1 MFKGELMN
9 KVILITG
16 STGGLGPVVVKKFIE
31 ENAKVI
37 ACYTSEEKYNQLV
50 SQLGSNGD
58 INGFQADLKN
68 ENEVKDLFKQVNAK
82 FGRLD
87 ALCHI
92 AGGFWMGGEIS
103 ETSLE
108 NWNKMMNLN
117 FRSTFLCTRE
127 AFRIMKEQNTGRI
140 ITISSKTAL
149 ELPPGMG
156 AYSISKA
163 GVISLTETLA
173 KEGKVYNIIVNTILP
188 STIDTV
194 ANRKSMPKAD
204 FNKWVKPEDI
214 ANVIFSL
221 VKEEMSAVSG
231 TTVKM
236 YGKL

>member
-16 STGGLGPVVVKKFIE
+16 STGGLGSVVVKKFVE

-58 INGFQADLKN
+58 ITGFQADLTN
-68 ENEVKDLFKQVNAK
+68 ENEVKDLFKQVIAK

-163 GVISLTETLA
+163 CVISLTETLA

-188 STIDTV
+188 STIDTE

-221 VKEEMSAVSG
+221 VNEEMRAVSG